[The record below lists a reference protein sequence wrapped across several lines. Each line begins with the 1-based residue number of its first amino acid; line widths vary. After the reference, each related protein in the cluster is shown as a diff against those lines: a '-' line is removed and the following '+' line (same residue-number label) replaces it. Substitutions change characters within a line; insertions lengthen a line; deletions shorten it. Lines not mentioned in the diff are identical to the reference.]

1 MNSWKRKYLEMSSV
15 VIYFKFVIMK
25 NILLLFLFLCTISYG
40 YSNTITVYGK
50 NMGTEST
57 TTSTTT
63 PDGTTTTTTTTK
75 IDCDNWYQDKC
86 YTISSVGP
94 VTSKLEVFDGN
105 EVVFTKIGTINN
117 YTTVGNSGVI
127 VWK

>member
-1 MNSWKRKYLEMSSV
+1 
-15 VIYFKFVIMK
+15 MK
-25 NILLLFLFLCTISYG
+25 KMILGLFLTVGVSGFALAG
-40 YSNTITVYGK
+40 EVSNV
-50 NMGTEST
+50 N
-57 TTSTTT
+57 
-63 PDGTTTTTTTTK
+63 GTTTTTTTTK

-105 EVVFTKIGTINN
+105 VVVFTKIGTINN
-117 YTTVGNSGVI
+117 YTTIGNSGVI